1 MNLTGSPGEAISAAA
16 TEPYDRGL
24 YYLRLDVQDFDEAL
38 RSLQKAAALDPR
50 SPLPPA
56 RMVETEVT
64 KFEDVPSP
72 DLLERAQQ
80 YLQVAESL
88 GPDSVRVHLAAGMLK
103 KAQDHYEEALQE
115 YQRVAELEPRNID
128 AFVQIA
134 RVYEKLDMADKAIES
149 YRRAVGLD
157 PTFYEPHQYF
167 GVFYYGQ
174 GRYSEAANEFQR
186 AIDLAPQFLNAYAN
200 LGAMY
205 EKLGRTADAERVLRS
220 ALTLKKAPRLLA
232 NMGSLLLAEKRF
244 AEARPYLQEAAGVMP
259 NDYLVILN
267 LADADRHLGY
277 GAEARTNYRKG
288 MELAL
293 AELSQSPRSWLPR
306 AFVAYFAAR
315 LGSRRRAQDE
325 IRQALRASPGWRG

>member
-1 MNLTGSPGEAISAAA
+1 
-16 TEPYDRGL
+16 
-24 YYLRLDVQDFDEAL
+24 
-38 RSLQKAAALDPR
+38 
-50 SPLPPA
+50 
-56 RMVETEVT
+56 
-64 KFEDVPSP
+64 
-72 DLLERAQQ
+72 
-80 YLQVAESL
+80 
-88 GPDSVRVHLAAGMLK
+88 
-103 KAQDHYEEALQE
+103 
-115 YQRVAELEPRNID
+115 
-128 AFVQIA
+128 
-134 RVYEKLDMADKAIES
+134 
-149 YRRAVGLD
+149 
-157 PTFYEPHQYF
+157 
-167 GVFYYGQ
+167 
-174 GRYSEAANEFQR
+174 
-186 AIDLAPQFLNAYAN
+186 
-200 LGAMY
+200 MY

-325 IRQALRASPGWRG
+325 IRQALRASPGNNTVIRRAVLTYEVLGMRTDAFAALVGATADVLRDLDRDPDLADFCQDSRFKQLVEQISKK

>member
-1 MNLTGSPGEAISAAA
+1 MI
-16 TEPYDRGL
+16 R
-24 YYLRLDVQDFDEAL
+24 LR
-38 RSLQKAAALDPR
+38 KP
-50 SPLPPA
+50 
-56 RMVETEVT
+56 
-64 KFEDVPSP
+64 
-72 DLLERAQQ
+72 
-80 YLQVAESL
+80 
-88 GPDSVRVHLAAGMLK
+88 VRVRELGLDLTILPIDELIAPDARDTDPIALARA
-103 KAQDHYEEALQE
+103 AI
-115 YQRVAELEPRNID
+115 ELEPRNID

-244 AEARPYLQEAAGVMP
+244 AEARPYLQEAAVVMP

-325 IRQALRASPGWRG
+325 IRQALRASPGNNTVIRRAVLTYEVLGMRTDAFAALGGATADVLRDLERDPDLADFCQDSRFKQLVEQISKK